1 MCERAR
7 RPCHE
12 GEQFTGAQIVYALK
26 QAEPGTT
33 VAKVCRKLRISDA
46 TFYSRRTKYGGLPP
60 SELHWV
66 KPLEDENATLERLVA
81 GLSLDKAMLRNV
93 PSKSSETV
101 SAP

>member
-12 GEQFTGAQIVYALK
+12 GEQFTEAQIVYALK

-33 VAKVCRKLRISDA
+33 VAKVCRKPRISDA
-46 TFYSRRTKYGGLPP
+46 TFYSRRTKYDGLLP

-66 KPLEDENATLERLVA
+66 KPLATLERLVA
-81 GLSLDKAMLRNV
+81 DLSLDKAMLRNV
-93 PSKSSETV
+93 PSKSSETF

>member
-12 GEQFTGAQIVYALK
+12 GEQFTEAQIVYALK

-46 TFYSRRTKYGGLPP
+46 TFYSRRTKYGRLSP

-66 KPLEDENATLERLVA
+66 KPLEDESAKLERLVA
-81 GLSLDKAMLRNV
+81 DLSLDKAMLRNV
-93 PSKSSETV
+93 SSKSSETF

>member
-12 GEQFTGAQIVYALK
+12 GEQFTEAQIVYALK
-26 QAEPGTT
+26 QTEPGTT

-46 TFYSRRTKYGGLPP
+46 TFYSRRTKYGGLSPP
-60 SELHWV
+60 ELHWV
-66 KPLEDENATLERLVA
+66 KPLEDENAKLERLVA
-81 GLSLDKAMLRNV
+81 DLSLDKAMLRNV
-93 PSKSSETV
+93 PSKSSETF

>member
-12 GEQFTGAQIVYALK
+12 GEQFTEAQIVYALK

-33 VAKVCRKLRISDA
+33 VAKVCRKPRISDA
-46 TFYSRRTKYGGLPP
+46 TFYSRRTKYGGLLP

-66 KPLEDENATLERLVA
+66 KPLEDENAKLERLVA
-81 GLSLDKAMLRNV
+81 DLSEDKAMLRNV
-93 PSKSSETV
+93 PSKSSETFSV
-101 SAP
+101 P

>member
-12 GEQFTGAQIVYALK
+12 GEQFTEAQIVYALK

-33 VAKVCRKLRISDA
+33 VAKVCRKPRISDA
-46 TFYSRRTKYGGLPP
+46 TFYSRRTKYGGLPS

-66 KPLEDENATLERLVA
+66 KPLATLERLVA
-81 GLSLDKAMLRNV
+81 DLSLDKAMLRNV
-93 PSKSSETV
+93 PSKSSETF